1 MLLVSNGNRLLVNNL
16 HICIN
21 RIEILCPTLQSSRKK
36 IRGQSDRQTQ
46 KWSETNPVLKNDFFC
61 SEKREFS
68 LKNNQ
73 SGRALRRYSNDEAK
87 ASSTGI
93 NSTTL
98 NFSAKFMQPVLN
110 IFGQFLNKFG

>member
-46 KWSETNPVLKNDFFC
+46 KWSETNPVLKNDLFC

-98 NFSAKFMQPVLN
+98 NFSAKFMQPVLI

>member
-1 MLLVSNGNRLLVNNL
+1 LGK
-16 HICIN
+16 
-21 RIEILCPTLQSSRKK
+21 SSSE
-36 IRGQSDRQTQ
+36 SDRQTQ
-46 KWSETNPVLKNDFFC
+46 KWSETNPVLKNDLFC